1 MEINCY
7 FIANGEISYNIKLDD
22 MLGKLLTLLV
32 PVVGLEPTRF

>member
-1 MEINCY
+1 MENNRY
-7 FIANGEISYNIKLDD
+7 FIAYGEILYNIKLDN